1 MIKCY
6 YDFSSTLPEE
16 VRKWSQGQ
24 TYLECDD
31 AFVYHLA
38 DEIKD
43 TSKSLLPLHKIC
55 KHANM
60 RTHTHEKILLLR
72 NNLCTIKM
80 CVAIWYS
87 LTGTHIC
94 TYHMDL
100 YTRSGIET
108 QLIYLG
114 VWSIEGDQSHHN
126 RKNHIVPGK
135 ELFKLKAK
143 NLLV

>member
-43 TSKSLLPLHKIC
+43 TSKSLLPQHKMC
-55 KHANM
+55 KHANLL
-60 RTHTHEKILLLR
+60 HTHKQ
-72 NNLCTIKM
+72 KFF
-80 CVAIWYS
+80 S
-87 LTGTHIC
+87 LET
-94 TYHMDL
+94 
-100 YTRSGIET
+100 TRAE
-108 QLIYLG
+108 
-114 VWSIEGDQSHHN
+114 
-126 RKNHIVPGK
+126 
-135 ELFKLKAK
+135 
-143 NLLV
+143 